1 MTTTADSLSSA
12 EQPAQMQAAQILAE
26 ARRTLTPIANLPEP
40 LRPQSM
46 DAACR
51 LQYLV
56 ARHFGPVGG
65 YKIGAPSPEATPVF
79 GPMPLQAGA
88 EQFPE
93 ANSKEPLPVA
103 SPLSRVRGV
112 EAEIA
117 FVLGR
122 DLPVRTTP
130 YTREEVI
137 AAIASAHPGIEL
149 LESAFLDLSEVDRL
163 TQIADMQTHGG
174 YVLGPALPNWQSVDF
189 TRERVRVV
197 VDGEERFT
205 GIASNTA
212 GTDLIRLVIYLA
224 NEGAAFT
231 QGLRAGQVVTT
242 GSWSGKTLASKG
254 SIAEIAFT
262 HFGGLKIRF

>member
-88 EQFPE
+88 EQFTE

-242 GSWSGKTLASKG
+242 GSWSGKTLASKS